1 MHTLQHTGR
10 ILIALAAFIATTA
23 FAADV
28 PTRQDSLLA
37 SVTAK
42 VTAIDHKTR
51 EVTLKGPAGNSVT
64 FIAGPEVKRLDD
76 VNIGDL
82 VTADYYLSFAA
93 ELREPTA
100 EEKEHPLTFVDAGG
114 RALEGAPTAAGA
126 KQIKAVTTIVGLDL
140 PTQTVTVQGPLG
152 RYLTARVATPS
163 VLEKMRLG
171 QNIVITYTEAMAI
184 SVEKVA
190 PKAK

>member
-1 MHTLQHTGR
+1 MKTRT
-10 ILIALAAFIATTA
+10 ILAGGLAVLISAAA

-28 PTRQDSLLA
+28 PTRKDTVLA
-37 SVTAK
+37 SVTAT

-64 FIAGPEVKRLDD
+64 FTAGPEVKRLDD
-76 VNIGDL
+76 VNVGDL

-100 EEKEHPLTFVDAGG
+100 EEKEHPLTFVDAAG
-114 RALEGAPTAAGA
+114 RATEGAPTAAGA

-152 RYLTARVATPS
+152 RYLSARVANPS
-163 VLEKMRLG
+163 VLEKLRLG
-171 QNIVITYTEAMAI
+171 QNIVLTYTEAMAV
-184 SVEKVA
+184 SVEKA
-190 PKAK
+190 SPKAK